1 MSLMVRLLQGY
12 KLLGL
17 KWPKVLTGAEG
28 PISKLTHLPVGKG
41 TQFPAIW
48 ISLQG
53 SLLHGRSKPR
63 EKGKREGMTKMGTTV
78 SFKSETQKCNV
89 INFIELY

>member
-1 MSLMVRLLQGY
+1 MMSPLQDY

-17 KWPKVLTGAEG
+17 KWSKVLTGAEG
-28 PISKLTHLPVGKG
+28 PISKLTHLTVGSG

-48 ISLQG
+48 ISLQV

-63 EKGKREGMTKMGTTV
+63 EKGKREGMAKMETTV
-78 SFKSETQKCNV
+78 SFKSETQKCHV